1 MVPGGE
7 CEGYWGQ
14 AGELGVLVLAGVI
27 MSAKAKQNR
36 DEWETK
42 LIACKESLVQVSQ
55 KIPLNK
61 RSVTKKLAEL
71 THIWGKLQTS
81 HSVYCRAAGIGL
93 TYREQGFLER
103 GWKFKRRLGQ
113 SCRNCFG

>member
-1 MVPGGE
+1 M
-7 CEGYWGQ
+7 
-14 AGELGVLVLAGVI
+14 LAGVI

-71 THIWGKLQTS
+71 LN
-81 HSVYCRAAGIGL
+81 
-93 TYREQGFLER
+93 REAYQQALSFE
-103 GWKFKRRLGQ
+103 Q
-113 SCRNCFG
+113 IY

>member
-1 MVPGGE
+1 M
-7 CEGYWGQ
+7 
-14 AGELGVLVLAGVI
+14 AGVI

-81 HSVYCRAAGIGL
+81 HSVYCRAAGIRL
-93 TYREQGFLER
+93 SSTESRDFLMEV
-103 GWKFKRRLGQ
+103 GKLEEDGG
-113 SCRNCFG
+113 SVAV